1 MELELLNEA
10 VKSVLESL
18 PKEVIV
24 PYCLES
30 FKETGKLGAKI
41 RCINI
46 ILSRD
51 LSDEKKIKFI
61 KNILD
66 VELD

>member
-10 VKSVLESL
+10 VKRVLESL

-24 PYCLES
+24 SYCLKS
-30 FKETGKLGAKI
+30 FKETGKLDAKI